1 MDKLKPSKKHLLIAY
16 YLQSVIHKI
25 DPTTINNAK
34 DLNLV
39 MPVYKFL
46 EYILNYSD
54 TKSSLW
60 FYY

>member
-1 MDKLKPSKKHLLIAY
+1 MISLLMDKLKQSKKHLLIAY

-25 DPTTINNAK
+25 DPTTINNAE

-46 EYILNYSD
+46 E
-54 TKSSLW
+54 
-60 FYY
+60 